1 MYLAQ
6 YWLITT
12 PLRTNTPARVGQA
25 LSVPV
30 INMHGKPLMP
40 TTPGKARILLK
51 HGKATVVQRAPFT
64 IQLCYL
70 NGKYTQDIKLGID
83 AGYSTI
89 GFSATTDKRELIS
102 GELILRK
109 KISKLIDQ
117 KRNYRRT
124 RRSRLWHRK
133 PQFNNRSKP
142 KGWLAPSIQH
152 KLETHLRLIKK
163 LKKILPITK
172 ITIEVAKFDQQKMN
186 NPEIKNV
193 GYQQG
198 ELQGYEVRE
207 YLLEKWVRKCVYCGK
222 NNLPLEIE
230 HIIPKIRGGTNR
242 VSNLTLACHR
252 CNQKKGDKTAAE
264 FGYPDIQKKANQ
276 TLKSTVFMNIV
287 RKKVVNTLKCAWTY
301 GHITKHDR
309 IKMKLEK
316 SHINDAFVI
325 AGGTTQSRTIP
336 YMTTQTRRNNRSIQ
350 TNRKGY
356 KPSIRK
362 QRYKLQPGDLVKYI
376 KSLFR
381 VKGVFSYGKWVRLI
395 SLTKANKII
404 NVNIKK
410 VELVKYGKG
419 IQF

>member
-242 VSNLTLACHR
+242 VSNLTLECHR